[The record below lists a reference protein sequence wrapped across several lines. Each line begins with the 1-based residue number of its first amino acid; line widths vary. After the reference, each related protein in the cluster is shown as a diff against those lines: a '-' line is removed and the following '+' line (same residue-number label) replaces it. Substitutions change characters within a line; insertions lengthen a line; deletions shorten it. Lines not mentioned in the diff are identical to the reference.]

1 MANMYLRN
9 NKASSY
15 IKSLNRSFGYAV
27 GDVFSAYAPT
37 SSSIIKSGKAVA
49 MSAKSSMQKMRNGS
63 VSQSTK
69 DLDIGNDRYSN
80 ILDDIMNSTV
90 KNITGSGTSSK
101 KSEDWGDENTSNDVK
116 DLLEQNDSNSKDLI
130 NSLTNFENS
139 ISKAIGISS
148 SKSAEYIAKS
158 QIASTKALYDLN
170 KAGFT
175 QVTNVLLGMHDT
187 LNGIASLGVPLNA
200 HMQNSAIFYTTTT
213 DTLNKM
219 QTSLSNIEKSVAKSN
234 TSARGVVGRDK
245 SILKFL
251 NKDGELD
258 GVGYLSMVKE
268 NFKEQMDL
276 MNKVFGDGKPQPKN
290 SKNVP
295 AMQQAITTAIEF
307 MMPKFAKSSMEMFDE
322 TLKGFLSSALSES
335 GLKFRKSK
343 NPLAVILGN
352 ILMPKSRFGSPDTSR
367 YNKGQVAWDGIAR
380 KSVVEVIPTYLA
392 KIYAA
397 LGGEE
402 RYYDYNVGKF
412 VTIKNIKGKRD
423 YDQSEAAARA
433 GGEFRQDALRKAKQ
447 TGNPEIQAEIE
458 AYFLNA
464 LKKGG
469 DFSDLKKNRNN
480 KDYRKSLGI
489 NSDEAYEILVN
500 LMDAYSKSNM
510 KTGKGYVRNRAT
522 SFRGRVATE
531 RGKLDRSM
539 RQAEASGNSPLDYV
553 YNGFSSNSK
562 LGAGPNIIDKY
573 GNSSLDY
580 LRGIYT
586 ILSSSGPM
594 GKGKRKKF
602 KLGKINDNGVIG
614 NGSSS
619 GEHSNMDKKDNMNY
633 KYYGMSDD
641 QIAEAKERDKAE
653 NAWKTAKDKFD
664 GGMRD
669 PFGSDK
675 DSTEP
680 KSKFGK
686 AMSKIKSIYE
696 APFQALSSFLFTAT
710 DSLNR
715 LFWGDDNKSGL
726 IERMYNK
733 FEEMTNDLKEKLKEK
748 FKDLFSGNEQVAS
761 FKDQF
766 KASWNNVKSNA
777 VNAVTDAKNRFLYGK
792 TAAQELRNVRN
803 NGTAAYGRKVTK
815 AGSVVVSE
823 GELIIPSELNPYY
836 NGPTN
841 KQAQVN
847 NENNIYRR
855 LSGGGSKDDSD
866 EDDDKKKKNNDKSIS
881 DRIKRKAMEGVF
893 KKDKNGNFQ
902 KKAQSAGQVIG
913 QGAEILG
920 EGVTKFVAQMFGRE
934 DPDKDKKKV
943 MDVLK
948 TSVSEMG
955 ANKGAMAIGALGGAG
970 VSILTG
976 AVVGPF
982 MGAAIG
988 AGVGLISNSTKIQ
1001 QKLFG
1006 YVDDDGNFQEGLF
1019 KKDTAQFMQKQLPSI
1034 GKGAG
1039 IGYAAGL
1046 FAGSPVLGAILGG
1059 TVGYVS
1065 SSEKAKAWLFGDDKN
1080 DGHLIN
1086 KELQKKLK
1094 EAAPNMA
1101 AGALAGLIAGPFGIV
1116 GNLMVGAGVGYLSKS
1131 EKFGEFLFGDG
1142 ENDKGLAGN
1151 IHDKIINNLEDIFK
1165 NMANNIKGFGKKL
1178 FKSISMKV
1186 QSIGESLRKKIM
1198 KRAEGNDGSLGNK
1211 LAKGAKFL
1219 MNAPVN
1225 IAGFGLGKI
1234 STRMKKHNL
1243 KKGYDVTDNGE
1254 TLTAGERNA
1263 LRAEYGM
1270 STSSGYGQFDQYLA
1284 GTNNVESLDKTKQL
1298 LETIQGGK
1306 NAKKKLDNET
1316 YQGLYKAFETQGEA
1330 LDVKTQNSIIKQLQK
1345 GKTDR
1350 AREILKQSGRSSD
1363 FGDSLESAIKQ
1374 LKMNADTKSSKEA
1387 ARSALKA
1394 MGFKGAVNDKNITSL
1409 MGAIDTEKKLRFSDD
1424 KQEEQ
1429 AEDDYKGSLLG
1440 LVENIQNIM
1449 LHNSTTPYTIAGKWK
1464 RYKTLKAAGK
1474 KAASDVANGIIGEQ
1488 KDHDY
1493 DKEGAEDVQKL
1504 KDHVQ
1509 YTMFGPVQYTT
1520 NNQGEPV
1527 IDTRDKETQ
1536 VTNKKN
1542 STFFNAIKSVP
1553 GIGAAIGGVSGL
1565 LGKLKDGLLG
1575 NDKEKKPGIL
1585 SKLMSKLF
1593 GDDGVLSGL
1602 FGFFTGDG
1610 SFAKKLLS
1618 KVSLKGVLS
1627 NIVGPALLA
1636 AGLGGA
1642 FDSAANVATNG
1653 AYGIKD
1659 DSTTATD
1666 ANGNTVTKTTDANGN
1681 EIWVD
1686 QNGNQVDPNS
1696 VSNVKVR
1703 KTDSDKLSTKMQK
1716 NIGRGILTNTKNIG
1730 SAVLGKT
1737 AIGKGIK
1744 SLAKSNAGTDLKN
1757 VLKNGTDDFAGLAL
1771 QSSMGESLMKVADKI
1786 APLLAKMG
1794 IDPDTTKGMF
1804 SKLATKIAN
1813 AAGSSTAQTAAKT
1826 AGQVVV
1832 VARIAFAVADFTTG
1846 YEDARSTLGIVKE
1859 PTIGQR
1865 ILSGVLRLV
1874 KNLIPIV
1881 GTLIPDSLVV
1891 DVCCDYIAP
1900 ALGIDAKELKN
1911 AREEAKETVD
1921 QYNQAN
1927 GTNIGSVQEF
1937 NKSVL
1942 KDYTWTE
1949 RIGNAAK
1956 STVADTK
1963 NKFGKFKN
1971 NVKENGLGGAI
1982 KQMGSEAV
1990 STFKESYKEN
2000 GGGLAGISSGIG
2012 DAFGNMLP
2020 GVLGEITKANA
2031 DIRSKAFKG
2040 DLKGLWGVALSD
2052 FSGGGEDVEGTDL
2065 QTAVP
2070 SMFSKAIGQ
2079 IPLIVNK
2086 ITNTPVALVFKVLD
2100 KVNEGIQ
2107 PVIDKVKDFSVGI
2120 ASITGDNA
2128 SYVKSGDPVGLW
2140 KGDKDEKEDKDNP
2153 LGGFGKAVSGVEK
2166 VTLTPF
2172 ATVSWVGHKVYDGVS
2187 GLITKAKN
2195 SITAV
2200 STSFTT
2206 GLETIK
2212 SGDKI
2217 TNFLDTSNITDD
2229 PENPVGG
2236 FTAAACKVAR
2246 IASIPVALIQWVGGK
2261 VKDKFDSFKE
2271 KIVTGYTN
2279 IMQNYATI
2287 EGFAQAGNPASVWSN
2302 EIADDEGNPLGG
2314 LYKAINFIQ
2323 KISVTPVA
2331 GIHWMGNKI
2340 KDGISNL
2347 KDKIVT
2353 GYTNVMNN
2361 YATIDGYAKEGD
2373 VSSIWSNDIADDEGN
2388 PLGGIYK
2395 AINFAQ
2401 KISATPMG
2409 AFHYVANSIADALHF
2424 DDIKS
2429 DATTFNKTVKT
2440 IKEYASDGDL
2450 SSIWSTDAEFSDND
2464 PVKTFFNIG
2473 LTINKVF
2480 ASMIGIFEKIVGPLE
2495 DLADGV
2501 ADSVGDIA
2509 GTVGDGISSAGNAI
2523 KDGASNVANGI
2534 GNGISGAVDWA
2545 ANGVSDLFGG
2555 GSSGIVSQ
2563 YDPKYQQYSIGGQS
2577 FASKGCGPAVA
2588 TMAAQAMGKNM
2599 TVRDAVSESN
2609 GYQTS
2614 NGVTLDYFGKVLG
2627 DRGINTRIISGGS
2640 SNDMYNSI
2648 ASGDKLVL
2656 LGRDP
2661 ANTSK
2666 ANSPFGPNN
2675 HYVLAT
2681 GLDRRGNV
2689 IVNDPESN
2697 RSRSYNPSILN
2708 SAQYAVAG
2716 SASGLNKT
2724 YSANKS
2730 ARRFRYIAG
2739 GGGECRN
2746 DAITQQIWAY
2756 LTTKLGMSEAAA
2768 AGVMGNM
2775 EQESGC
2781 NIDLHQSGGS
2791 AYGLCQ
2797 WDGGRKSELMSR
2809 SGYNTLAVQLE
2820 YLSEELPS
2828 QYWNKSGTINDKDGK
2843 SYSYSSMSYEQFKAL
2858 TDVATATIK
2867 FEAAFERAGKPML
2880 AKRITYAKKFY
2891 EMFTGKTY
2899 QIDPSIGV
2907 GSSGDS
2913 SSSSS
2918 STTDTLFTNPL
2929 SVVNDIGTVFGNG
2942 FGTLFG
2948 PSDSS
2953 SSSSS
2958 SSSGSTDGVVSNA
2971 AVGDGNATQKALAQ
2985 KLLDIQGKLSYSMEG
3000 PRDPEKGSADCS
3012 STVNWAYKK
3021 VTGTDIGN
3029 STDAIINNGNTEVV
3043 DLANNMDINSGGSN
3057 SSGPTESKLMP
3068 GDILLY
3074 SRPDSGYS
3082 AGRKYRVGHVEM
3094 YVGNGN
3100 RIGHGGGQGPKVS
3113 SISKDAN
3120 HYIEARRLKGITAA
3134 AGGSGLVPISYDDIC
3149 NNAGGSSGILL
3160 SSRVGSRNNMVASQ
3174 QYRIA
3179 RRPSGGDSN
3188 LTASTT
3194 SMLTNIKN
3202 SVASKGSAG
3211 QISTDTVNK
3220 LITSITN
3227 LLQSIANNTADISAI
3242 YNVLK
3247 SYVSGGGSS
3256 SKEPVVVKKS
3266 TPTPVP
3272 TATSSGSDEIDS
3284 NIVSLVSVLA
3294 DIAKG

>member
-1 MANMYLRN
+1 MANVYLRN

-37 SSSIIKSGKAVA
+37 SSSIIRSGKTVA
-49 MSAKSSMQKMRNGS
+49 MNAKSSMQKMRNGS

-80 ILDDIMNSTV
+80 ILDDIMDSTV

-116 DLLEQNDSNSKDLI
+116 DLLEQNESNSKDLI

-139 ISKAIGISS
+139 ISKAIGVSS

-158 QIASTKALYDLN
+158 QVASTKALYDLN

-219 QTSLSNIEKSVAKSN
+219 QKSLSNIEKSVEKSN
-234 TSARGVVGRDK
+234 RSARGVVGRDK

-307 MMPKFAKSSMEMFDE
+307 MMPKFAKSSLEMFDE
-322 TLKGFLSSALSES
+322 TFRGFLSSALSES

-352 ILMPKSRFGSPDTSR
+352 ILMPKSRFGSPDTSK

-412 VTIKNIKGKRD
+412 VTLNNIKGKRN
-423 YDQSEAAARA
+423 YDQSKAAARA
-433 GGEFRQDALRKAKQ
+433 GGEFRQDAIRKAKQ

-539 RQAEASGNSPLDYV
+539 RQAEASGNSPLDYL
-553 YNGFSSNSK
+553 YNGFGSNSK

-619 GEHSNMDKKDNMNY
+619 REHSNMDKKDDMNY
-633 KYYGMSDD
+633 RYYGMSDD
-641 QIAEAKERDKAE
+641 QIADAKERDKAE
-653 NAWKTAKDKFD
+653 KAWETAKDKFD

-669 PFGSDK
+669 PFGSNK
-675 DSTEP
+675 DNTEP

-710 DSLNR
+710 DSLNK

-733 FEEMTNDLKEKLKEK
+733 FEDMTKDLKEKIKEK
-748 FKDLFSGNEQVAS
+748 FGDLFNGNEQVAS

-766 KASWNNVKSNA
+766 KASWNNVKSNIVNGA
-777 VNAVTDAKNRFLYGK
+777 VDAKNRFLYGK

-847 NENNIYRR
+847 NENNIYRK
-855 LSGGGSKDDSD
+855 LAGGGSKKDNDKDSEDNKD
-866 EDDDKKKKNNDKSIS
+866 EKKYGKSIS
-881 DRIKRKAMEGVF
+881 DRIKKRAMEGVF
-893 KKDKNGNFQ
+893 KKDKDGNFK
-902 KKAQSAGQVIG
+902 KKADSGAQVIG
-913 QGAEILG
+913 QGAILLS
-920 EGVTKFVAQMFGRE
+920 EGFTKFVSQMFGRD
-934 DPDKDKKKV
+934 DPDKDKKKITE
-943 MDVLK
+943 VLK

-976 AVVGPF
+976 AIVGPF

-988 AGVGLISNSTKIQ
+988 AGVGLIANSTKIQ

-1019 KKDTAQFMQKQLPSI
+1019 KKDTAEFMKKQLPSI
-1034 GKGAG
+1034 SKGAG

-1065 SSEKAKAWLFGDDKN
+1065 SSEKAKAWLFGDEKN
-1080 DGHLIN
+1080 EGHLIK
-1086 KELQKKLK
+1086 KEMQKKLK

-1116 GNLMVGAGVGYLSKS
+1116 GNLMVGAGLGYLSKS

-1142 ENDKGLAGN
+1142 ENNKGLAGN

-1178 FKSISMKV
+1178 FKSISRKV

-1198 KRAEGNDGSLGNK
+1198 RRAEGNDGSLGNK
-1211 LAKGAKFL
+1211 LARGAKFL

-1243 KKGYDVTDNGE
+1243 RKGYDVSDNGE
-1254 TLTAGERNA
+1254 TLSAAERNA
-1263 LRAEYGM
+1263 LRTEYGM
-1270 STSSGYGQFDQYLA
+1270 NTNAGYGEFDKYLA
-1284 GTNNVESLDKTKQL
+1284 NTKNVESLDKTKQL

-1306 NAKKKLDNET
+1306 NVKKKLDNDT
-1316 YQGLYKAFETQGEA
+1316 YQGLYKAFETQGTEA
-1330 LDVKTQNSIIKQLQK
+1330 LDAKTQNAIIKQLQK

-1350 AREILKQSGRSSD
+1350 AREILKQSGRSND
-1363 FGDSLESAIKQ
+1363 FGDSLEGAINQ

-1409 MGAIDTEKKLRFSDD
+1409 IGALDTEKKLRFSDD

-1464 RYKTLKAAGK
+1464 RYTVLKGAGK
-1474 KAASDVANGIIGEQ
+1474 KAVKDIANGIIGEQ
-1488 KDHDY
+1488 KYHDY
-1493 DKEGAEDVQKL
+1493 DKEGAEDVQKT
-1504 KDHVQ
+1504 KDHIQ

-1527 IDTRDKETQ
+1527 VDTRDKETQ

-1585 SKLMSKLF
+1585 SKMMSKLF

-1618 KVSLKGVLS
+1618 KVSLKGVLA

-1642 FDSAANVATNG
+1642 FDSVANAATG
-1653 AYGIKD
+1653 GGYGIKD

-1666 ANGNTVTKTTDANGN
+1666 ANGNTVTKTKDANGN

-1686 QNGNQVDPNS
+1686 KNGKQVDPNT

-1703 KTDSDKLSTKMQK
+1703 KTDSDKFSTKMRK
-1716 NIGRGILTNTKNIG
+1716 NIGRGIITNRKNIG

-1744 SLAKSNAGTDLKN
+1744 SFAKSNAGVDLKN

-1771 QSSMGESLMKVADKI
+1771 QSSMGESLTKVANKI

-1804 SKLATKIAN
+1804 AKLATKIAN
-1813 AAGSSTAQTAAKT
+1813 AAGSSTAQTIAKT

-1859 PTIGQR
+1859 PTMGQR

-1881 GTLIPDSLVV
+1881 GTLIPDSVVV

-1900 ALGIDAKELKN
+1900 ALGIDVGELKN
-1911 AREEAKETVD
+1911 AREEAKKTVED
-1921 QYNQAN
+1921 YNKAN

-1949 RIGNAAK
+1949 RVGNAAK
-1956 STVADTK
+1956 STVADAK

-1971 NVKENGLGGAI
+1971 NVKEKGFGGAI
-1982 KQMGSEAV
+1982 KQMGSEAID
-1990 STFKESYKEN
+1990 TFKDSYKKN
-2000 GGGLAGISSGIG
+2000 GGGLAGITSGIG

-2020 GVLGEITKANA
+2020 GVLGEIVKANA
-2031 DIRSKAFKG
+2031 EIRSKSLKG
-2040 DLKGLWGVALSD
+2040 DLKGMWSVSLSD
-2052 FSGGGEDVEGTDL
+2052 FSGGGEDVKGTDL
-2065 QTAVP
+2065 KTAVP
-2070 SMFSKAIGQ
+2070 SVFSKAIGQ

-2086 ITNTPVALVFKVLD
+2086 VTSTPVALIFKVLG
-2100 KVNEGIQ
+2100 KVKEGIQ
-2107 PVIDKVKDFSVGI
+2107 PVLDKVKDFGLGV
-2120 ASITGDNA
+2120 ASIAVNNIK
-2128 SYVKSGDPVGLW
+2128 YVKAGDPVGLW
-2140 KGDKDEKEDKDNP
+2140 KGDKDKKEDKENP
-2153 LGGFGKAVSGVEK
+2153 LGGFGKVIDGLQNVA
-2166 VTLTPF
+2166 LTPF
-2172 ATVSWVGHKVYDGVS
+2172 AAVSWVGHKVYDGIT
-2187 GLITKAKN
+2187 GTITKIKN
-2195 SITAV
+2195 SVKAV
-2200 STSFTT
+2200 QTSFKT
-2206 GLETIK
+2206 GLEELK
-2212 SGDKI
+2212 SGNKISGFLDVSDI
-2217 TNFLDTSNITDD
+2217 TND

-2236 FTAAACKVAR
+2236 FTTVLCKVAR
-2246 IASIPVALIQWVGGK
+2246 VVSMPVALAQWVGGK
-2261 VKDKFDSFKE
+2261 IKDKFEAAKQ
-2271 KIVTGYTN
+2271 KIVAGVTN
-2279 IMQNYATI
+2279 VSNNIAKINQL
-2287 EGFAQAGNPASVWSN
+2287 ASSGDISGMWSN
-2302 EIADDEGNPLGG
+2302 EIE
-2314 LYKAINFIQ
+2314 
-2323 KISVTPVA
+2323 
-2331 GIHWMGNKI
+2331 
-2340 KDGISNL
+2340 
-2347 KDKIVT
+2347 
-2353 GYTNVMNN
+2353 
-2361 YATIDGYAKEGD
+2361 
-2373 VSSIWSNDIADDEGN
+2373 DDEGN

-2395 AINFAQ
+2395 AINFVQ
-2401 KISATPMG
+2401 KVVFTPVAGVHWIGNKIKDGFEAIKDKIVTGYTNICTNYDTIKGYADSGDVGSIWSNEMEDDEG
-2409 AFHYVANSIADALHF
+2409 NPLGGIYKAINFVQKVASTPLGVFHMVGNKIKEALHI

-2429 DATTFNKTVKT
+2429 DAGTFSDTVKT
-2440 IKEYASDGDL
+2440 IKDYASDGDL
-2450 SSIWSTDAEFSDND
+2450 TSIWKTDASFSDDD
-2464 PVKTFFNIG
+2464 PVKTFFNVGI
-2473 LTINKVF
+2473 TINKIFSSIV
-2480 ASMIGIFEKIVGPLE
+2480 ALFEKIIGPIQ
-2495 DLADGV
+2495 DMVDGV
-2501 ADSVGDIA
+2501 SDKVQ
-2509 GTVGDGISSAGNAI
+2509 
-2523 KDGASNVANGI
+2523 
-2534 GNGISGAVDWA
+2534 GAVDWA
-2545 ANGVSDLFGG
+2545 ANGVSSLFGG

-2563 YDPKYQQYSIGGQS
+2563 YDPKYQKYSIGGQS

-2599 TVRDAVSESN
+2599 TVGDAVSESN

-2661 ANTSK
+2661 SNTSK

-2697 RSRSYNPSILN
+2697 KSRSYNPSILN

-2730 ARRFRYIAG
+2730 ARRFRHIAG

-2820 YLSEELPS
+2820 YLSEELPN
-2828 QYWNKSGTINDKDGK
+2828 QYWKKSGTINDKDGN
-2843 SYSYSSMSYEQFKAL
+2843 SYSYSSMTYEEFKAL

-2867 FEAAFERAGKPML
+2867 FEAAFERAGKPMM
-2880 AKRITYAKKFY
+2880 AKRISYAKRFY

-2899 QIDPSIGV
+2899 EIDPSIGV
-2907 GSSGDS
+2907 GSSSD
-2913 SSSSS
+2913 
-2918 STTDTLFTNPL
+2918 
-2929 SVVNDIGTVFGNG
+2929 
-2942 FGTLFG
+2942 
-2948 PSDSS
+2948 DSS

-2958 SSSGSTDGVVSNA
+2958 SSDALFTNPLNIVSDIGTVFGNSFGKLFGSANDDTSSDTSSSSSGSADGVVSNA
-2971 AVGDGNATQKALAQ
+2971 AVGDGNATQKAIVQ
-2985 KLLDIQGKLSYSMEG
+2985 KLLDIQGKLSYSMQG

-3021 VTGTDIGN
+3021 VTGKDIGN
-3029 STDAIINNGNTEVV
+3029 STDAIINNANTEVI
-3043 DLANNMDINSGGSN
+3043 DLANNMDVNSGGSN

-3074 SRPDSGYS
+3074 SRPNSGYS

-3100 RIGHGGGQGPKVS
+3100 RIGHGGGQGPKVTP
-3113 SISKDAN
+3113 ITKDAK

-3134 AGGSGLVPISYDDIC
+3134 GAGSGLVPISYDDIC

-3174 QYRIA
+3174 QYKIA

-3188 LTASTT
+3188 LAASTT

-3202 SVASKGSAG
+3202 SITSKRSAG

-3247 SYVSGGGSS
+3247 TYVSRGSS
-3256 SKEPVVVKKS
+3256 GNKEQVATPKKS
-3266 TPTPVP
+3266 TPTTP
-3272 TATSSGSDEIDS
+3272 TKSSGSDEIDS

>member
-1 MANMYLRN
+1 MANIYLRN

-37 SSSIIKSGKAVA
+37 SSSIIRSGKTVA
-49 MSAKSSMQKMRNGS
+49 MNAKSSMQKMRNGS
-63 VSQSTK
+63 VSQYTK

-80 ILDDIMNSTV
+80 ILDDIMDSTV

-116 DLLEQNDSNSKDLI
+116 DLLEQNESNSKDLI

-139 ISKAIGISS
+139 ISKAIGVSS

-158 QIASTKALYDLN
+158 QVASTKALYDLN

-219 QTSLSNIEKSVAKSN
+219 QRSLSNIEKSVEKSN
-234 TSARGVVGRDK
+234 RSARGVVGRDK

-258 GVGYLSMVKE
+258 GAGYLSMVKE
-268 NFKEQMDL
+268 NFNEQMDL

-307 MMPKFAKSSMEMFDE
+307 MMPKFAKSSLEMFDE
-322 TLKGFLSSALSES
+322 TFRGFLSSALSES

-352 ILMPKSRFGSPDTSR
+352 ILMPKSRFGSPDTSK

-412 VTIKNIKGKRD
+412 VTLNNIKGKRD
-423 YDQSEAAARA
+423 YDQSKAAARA
-433 GGEFRQDALRKAKQ
+433 GGEFREDALRKAKQ

-539 RQAEASGNSPLDYV
+539 RQAEASGNSPLDYL
-553 YNGFSSNSK
+553 YNGFVSNSK

-586 ILSSSGPM
+586 ILSNSGPM
-594 GKGKRKKF
+594 GKGRKRKKF

-619 GEHSNMDKKDNMNY
+619 GEHSNMDKKDVMNY

-669 PFGSDK
+669 PFGSNK

-726 IERMYNK
+726 IDRMYNK
-733 FEEMTNDLKEKLKEK
+733 FEDMTKDLKEKLKEK
-748 FKDLFSGNEQVAS
+748 FGDLFNGNEQVAS

-766 KASWNNVKSNA
+766 KASWNNVKSNIVNGA
-777 VNAVTDAKNRFLYGK
+777 VDAKNRFLYGK
-792 TAAQELRNVRN
+792 TAAQELSNVRN

-847 NENNIYRR
+847 KENNIYRK
-855 LSGGGSKDDSD
+855 LAGGGSKKDNDKDSEDNKD
-866 EDDDKKKKNNDKSIS
+866 ENKYGKSIS
-881 DRIKRKAMEGVF
+881 DRIKKRAMEGVF
-893 KKDKNGNFQ
+893 KKDKDGNFK
-902 KKAQSAGQVIG
+902 KKADSGAQVIG
-913 QGAEILG
+913 QGAILLS
-920 EGVTKFVAQMFGRE
+920 EGFTKFVAQMFGRD
-934 DPDKDKKKV
+934 DPDKDKKKIT
-943 MDVLK
+943 DVLK

-955 ANKGAMAIGALGGAG
+955 NNKGAMAIGALGGAG

-988 AGVGLISNSTKIQ
+988 AGVGLIANSTKIQ

-1019 KKDTAQFMQKQLPSI
+1019 KKDTAEFMKKQLPSI
-1034 GKGAG
+1034 SKGAG

-1046 FAGSPVLGAILGG
+1046 FAGSPILGAILGG

-1065 SSEKAKAWLFGDDKN
+1065 SSEKAKVWLFGDDKN
-1080 DGHLIN
+1080 EGHLIK
-1086 KELQKKLK
+1086 KEMQKKLK

-1178 FKSISMKV
+1178 FKSISRKV

-1198 KRAEGNDGSLGNK
+1198 RRAEGNDGSLGNK
-1211 LAKGAKFL
+1211 LARGAKFL

-1243 KKGYDVTDNGE
+1243 RKGYDVSDNGE
-1254 TLTAGERNA
+1254 TLSAAERNA
-1263 LRAEYGM
+1263 LRTEYGM
-1270 STSSGYGQFDQYLA
+1270 NTNTGYGEFDKYLA
-1284 GTNNVESLDKTKQL
+1284 NTKNVESLDKTKQL

-1306 NAKKKLDNET
+1306 NVKKKLDNDT
-1316 YQGLYKAFETQGEA
+1316 YQGLYKAFETQGTEA
-1330 LDVKTQNSIIKQLQK
+1330 LDAKTQNAIIKQLQK

-1350 AREILKQSGRSSD
+1350 AREILKQSGRSNE
-1363 FGDSLESAIKQ
+1363 FGDSLEGAINQ

-1409 MGAIDTEKKLRFSDD
+1409 IGALDTEKKLRFSDD

-1449 LHNSTTPYTIAGKWK
+1449 LHNSTTPYTITGKWK
-1464 RYKTLKAAGK
+1464 RYTVLKGAGK
-1474 KAASDVANGIIGEQ
+1474 KAVNDIDNGIIGEQ
-1488 KDHDY
+1488 KYHDY
-1493 DKEGAEDVQKL
+1493 DKEGAEDVQKT
-1504 KDHVQ
+1504 KDHIQ

-1527 IDTRDKETQ
+1527 VDTRDKETQ

-1553 GIGAAIGGVSGL
+1553 GIGAAIGSVSGL

-1585 SKLMSKLF
+1585 SKMMSKLF

-1618 KVSLKGVLS
+1618 KVSLKGVLA

-1642 FDSAANVATNG
+1642 FDSVANAATG
-1653 AYGIKD
+1653 GGYGIKD

-1666 ANGNTVTKTTDANGN
+1666 ANGNTVTKTKDANGN

-1686 QNGNQVDPNS
+1686 KNGKQVDPNTI
-1696 VSNVKVR
+1696 SNIKVR
-1703 KTDSDKLSTKMQK
+1703 KTDSDKLSTKMRK
-1716 NIGRGILTNTKNIG
+1716 NIGRGIITNRKNIG

-1737 AIGKGIK
+1737 AIGKGVK
-1744 SLAKSNAGTDLKN
+1744 SFAKSNAGVDLKN

-1771 QSSMGESLMKVADKI
+1771 QSSMGESLMKVANKI

-1804 SKLATKIAN
+1804 AKLATKIAN
-1813 AAGSSTAQTAAKT
+1813 AAGSSTAQAIAKT

-1859 PTIGQR
+1859 PTMGQR

-1881 GTLIPDSLVV
+1881 GTLIPDSVVV

-1900 ALGIDAKELKN
+1900 ALGIDVDELKKS
-1911 AREEAKETVD
+1911 REEAKETVD
-1921 QYNQAN
+1921 KYNKSN

-1949 RIGNAAK
+1949 RVGNAAK
-1956 STVADTK
+1956 STVADAK
-1963 NKFGKFKN
+1963 NKFGKFKKN
-1971 NVKENGLGGAI
+1971 TKEKGFGGAI
-1982 KQMGSEAV
+1982 KQMGAEAID
-1990 STFKESYKEN
+1990 TFKDSYKEN
-2000 GGGLAGISSGIG
+2000 GGGLAGITSGIG
-2012 DAFGNMLP
+2012 DSFGNMLP
-2020 GVLGEITKANA
+2020 GVLEEIVKANA
-2031 DIRSKAFKG
+2031 KIRSKSLKG
-2040 DLKGLWGVALSD
+2040 DLKGMWKVSLSD
-2052 FSGGGEDVEGTDL
+2052 FSGGGDKVKGTDL
-2065 QTAVP
+2065 KTAVP
-2070 SMFSKAIGQ
+2070 SVFSKAIGQ

-2086 ITNTPVALVFKVLD
+2086 VTSTPVALIFKVLG
-2100 KVNEGIQ
+2100 KVKEGIQ
-2107 PVIDKVKDFSVGI
+2107 PLIDKVKDFGLGI
-2120 ASITGDNA
+2120 ASISGNNIK
-2128 SYVKSGDPVGLW
+2128 YVKAGDPIGLW
-2140 KGDKDEKEDKDNP
+2140 KGDKGKKEDKENP
-2153 LGGFGKAVSGVEK
+2153 LGGFGKVINGLQK
-2166 VTLTPF
+2166 VVLTPF
-2172 ATVSWVGHKVYDGVS
+2172 ATVFM
-2187 GLITKAKN
+2187 A
-2195 SITAV
+2195 
-2200 STSFTT
+2200 
-2206 GLETIK
+2206 
-2212 SGDKI
+2212 
-2217 TNFLDTSNITDD
+2217 
-2229 PENPVGG
+2229 
-2236 FTAAACKVAR
+2236 
-2246 IASIPVALIQWVGGK
+2246 
-2261 VKDKFDSFKE
+2261 
-2271 KIVTGYTN
+2271 
-2279 IMQNYATI
+2279 
-2287 EGFAQAGNPASVWSN
+2287 
-2302 EIADDEGNPLGG
+2302 
-2314 LYKAINFIQ
+2314 
-2323 KISVTPVA
+2323 
-2331 GIHWMGNKI
+2331 GNKI
-2340 KDGISNL
+2340 KEAIHSDEIKSDMKTFNSAI
-2347 KDKIVT
+2347 KKIKKQASK
-2353 GYTNVMNN
+2353 GN
-2361 YATIDGYAKEGD
+2361 
-2373 VSSIWSNDIADDEGN
+2373 VSSIWKVKAKFSDDDPVRSFFNVGITINKIFSSIVGFAEKIFGPIAKL
-2388 PLGGIYK
+2388 LGGIAGK
-2395 AINFAQ
+2395 
-2401 KISATPMG
+2401 
-2409 AFHYVANSIADALHF
+2409 
-2424 DDIKS
+2424 
-2429 DATTFNKTVKT
+2429 VK
-2440 IKEYASDGDL
+2440 
-2450 SSIWSTDAEFSDND
+2450 
-2464 PVKTFFNIG
+2464 
-2473 LTINKVF
+2473 
-2480 ASMIGIFEKIVGPLE
+2480 
-2495 DLADGV
+2495 
-2501 ADSVGDIA
+2501 
-2509 GTVGDGISSAGNAI
+2509 
-2523 KDGASNVANGI
+2523 GASEDEDKKSKKSKKNKK
-2534 GNGISGAVDWA
+2534 S
-2545 ANGVSDLFGG
+2545 G
-2555 GSSGIVSQ
+2555 GSSGIISQ

-2588 TMAAQAMGKNM
+2588 TMAAKAMGKNM
-2599 TVRDAVSESN
+2599 TVGDAVSESN

-2661 ANTSK
+2661 SNTSK
-2666 ANSPFGPNN
+2666 DNSPFGPNN

-2716 SASGLNKT
+2716 SASGLKKKYKK
-2724 YSANKS
+2724 YSTNKS
-2730 ARRFRYIAG
+2730 ARRFRRIAG

-2781 NIDLHQSGGS
+2781 DINLHQSGGS

-2797 WDGGRKSELMSR
+2797 WDGGRKSELMRR

-2828 QYWNKSGTINDKDGK
+2828 QYWKKSGTINDKDGK
-2843 SYSYSSMSYEQFKAL
+2843 SYSYSSMTYEQFKAL

-2867 FEAAFERAGKPML
+2867 FEAAFERAGKPMM
-2880 AKRITYAKKFY
+2880 AKRISYAKRFY

-2899 QIDPSIGV
+2899 EIDPSIGV
-2907 GSSGDS
+2907 GSSSD
-2913 SSSSS
+2913 
-2918 STTDTLFTNPL
+2918 
-2929 SVVNDIGTVFGNG
+2929 
-2942 FGTLFG
+2942 
-2948 PSDSS
+2948 DSS

-2958 SSSGSTDGVVSNA
+2958 STDALFTNPLNIVSDIGTVFGNSFGKLFGSANDDTSSDTSSSSSGSADGVVSNA
-2971 AVGDGNATQKALAQ
+2971 AVGDGNATQKAIVQ
-2985 KLLDIQGKLSYSMEG
+2985 KLLDIQGKLSYSMKG

-3021 VTGTDIGN
+3021 VTGKDIGN
-3029 STDAIINNGNTEVV
+3029 STDAIINNANTEVI
-3043 DLANNMDINSGGSN
+3043 DLANNMDVNSGGSN

-3074 SRPDSGYS
+3074 SRPNSGYS

-3100 RIGHGGGQGPKVS
+3100 RIGHGGGKGPKVTPLTKD
-3113 SISKDAN
+3113 SK

-3134 AGGSGLVPISYDDIC
+3134 GAGSGLVPISYDDIC

-3160 SSRVGSRNNMVASQ
+3160 SSRVGSRNNMVASK
-3174 QYRIA
+3174 QYKIA

-3188 LTASTT
+3188 IAASTT

-3247 SYVSGGGSS
+3247 TYVSGGGSS
-3256 SKEPVVVKKS
+3256 NKQPVVVKKS
-3266 TPTPVP
+3266 IPAPKPT
-3272 TATSSGSDEIDS
+3272 TTSSGSDEVDS